1 MPQPCERLRLSGNHR
16 GNRIRDDCVVGK
28 GRLRVERAAEGPRLG
43 QVTRL
48 PWCARRALAGCAAV
62 PDFQRTENTGNY
74 PYKWIRVK
82 GRSRIFPDGS
92 RPAAGRVAA
101 SVLRQV
107 VAAAEQT
114 ARVLGKTA
122 ACVGA
127 WTPGGGTSMR
137 RTSQSIPSWSVS
149 EMMSGFRG
157 FSCRVGLAC
166 AKWVEFRQID
176 DSALVRKCSGNLSS
190 DLRSKGPVPLEIPPA
205 CPADR

>member
-1 MPQPCERLRLSGNHR
+1 MVHAARACLSPASGFVFPEITAVIEFAMIVWL
-16 GNRIRDDCVVGK
+16 GKEDCASSG
-28 GRLRVERAAEGPRLG
+28 AQGPRLG

-149 EMMSGFRG
+149 EMMSGLRG
-157 FSCRVGLAC
+157 FSCRVGLAWQNGSNFG
-166 AKWVEFRQID
+166 KSMTLLWFE
-176 DSALVRKCSGNLSS
+176 S
-190 DLRSKGPVPLEIPPA
+190 VPETCRLI
-205 CPADR
+205 